1 LDDHAEDVQAV
12 LMNPPWENSFTK
24 DKQSRKIS
32 IDDFK
37 KCFQISTKVM
47 KDGLVFIWVEKEL
60 ICDLIKCFEA
70 QDFFYVE
77 NVCYVMLDQIKK
89 KGIDDSRDID
99 ISDSFVREDY

>member
-1 LDDHAEDVQAV
+1 
-12 LMNPPWENSFTK
+12 
-24 DKQSRKIS
+24 
-32 IDDFK
+32 
-37 KCFQISTKVM
+37 M

-77 NVCYVMLDQIKK
+77 NVCYVMLDQMKK